1 VTLPEPLPGTALR
14 ILATSDLGATTV
26 PLRTS
31 TGPSG
36 TTAGVISLLEASP
49 VPAVWLDAGDF
60 VVGNPSYVLRGERP
74 WEDVKGLPIAA
85 AAIGNHDFDDGRE
98 AMPELPFPVLCAN
111 ADADLPASALIGEL
125 GVIGLTHPAVHE
137 LAPLAPRPFAD
148 WRVPEHAGAL
158 RRDGARWVVALLHDG
173 VTWWPDGD
181 GVATRPDRLERLVRP
196 WADAVDLILLG
207 HDFAAWSGELAGT
220 PAVQPH
226 LWASSVSVVDL
237 APDPV
242 VRGVFRVPP
251 VRGDGAAAAALER
264 ADANVI
270 AEADRQWL
278 TRTGAA
284 HYLPDL
290 FAEAF
295 REATGAAAGFVMPE
309 FHGIQAPFDGAI
321 AALGPGPVTELDL
334 LRPFAAP
341 DYDVVVAE
349 LRPGEL
355 RTAIETYAATADPG
369 NRAADDLVWN
379 WCRMPP
385 GVSVRDESSVAVL
398 AAVVPRLREWIGR
411 DPVLHDA
418 MPARDAVLQ
427 SDCLQ

>member
-1 VTLPEPLPGTALR
+1 VTLPDPLPGTVLR
-14 ILATSDLGATTV
+14 ILGTSDLGATTL

-31 TGPSG
+31 SGPSG
-36 TTAGVISLLEASP
+36 TTAGVVSLLEASP

-60 VVGNPSYVLRGERP
+60 VVGNPSYLLRGERP
-74 WEDVKGLPIAA
+74 WEDVKRLPIAA

-111 ADADLPASALIGEL
+111 ADADLPPSVLVGEL

-137 LAPLAPRPFAD
+137 LTRAPEPYAD
-148 WRVPEHAGAL
+148 WRVGEHAAAL

-181 GVATRPDRLERLVRP
+181 GVATRADRLERLVRP

-251 VRGDGAAAAALER
+251 VRGDGAAADVLER
-264 ADANVI
+264 ADADVV
-270 AEADRQWL
+270 AEFDRQWL
-278 TRTGAA
+278 TRTGAE

-295 REATGAAAGFVMPE
+295 RTATGAGAAFVMPAY
-309 FHGIQAPFDGAI
+309 HGIQAPFDGAI
-321 AALGPGPVTELDL
+321 ASLGPGPVTELDL
-334 LRPFAAP
+334 LRPFASP
-341 DYDVVVAE
+341 DYDVVVAD

-355 RTAIETYAATADPG
+355 RTALDAYGATADPG
-369 NRAADDLVWN
+369 NRAGDELAWN
-379 WCRMPP
+379 WCRMPA
-385 GVSVRDESSVAVL
+385 GLSVHDESSVAML
-398 AAVVPRLREWIGR
+398 AGAAPLLSDWIGR
-411 DPVLHDA
+411 EPALHESI
-418 MPARDAVLQ
+418 PAREALLGAVR
-427 SDCLQ
+427 